1 MLLPGARSQE
11 SGAKELYTHVERK
24 VLEHRIAI
32 KSVILER
39 VTLNRDTFDK
49 LKVRPQTVLKC
60 HLNKVLPTA
69 AFTPTSFPQRL
80 SYRNNYLTNFFM
92 QILLLRAPFTRTSIS
107 FETLLMSPCLLSAS
121 ACIFPLSSCGYYS
134 LVALLSSTL
143 VICFISFFME

>member
-69 AFTPTSFPQRL
+69 AFPPHH
-80 SYRNNYLTNFFM
+80 
-92 QILLLRAPFTRTSIS
+92 
-107 FETLLMSPCLLSAS
+107 SPKDCR
-121 ACIFPLSSCGYYS
+121 IG
-134 LVALLSSTL
+134 T
-143 VICFISFFME
+143 IT